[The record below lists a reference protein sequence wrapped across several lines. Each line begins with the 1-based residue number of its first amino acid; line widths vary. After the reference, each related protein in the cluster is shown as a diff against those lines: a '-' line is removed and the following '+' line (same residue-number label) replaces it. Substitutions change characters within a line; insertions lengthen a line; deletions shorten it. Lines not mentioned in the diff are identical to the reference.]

1 MSRPWHNSSGAG
13 GRGAAGLLRFARVSQ
28 AEQQTSSGKS
38 RIIWTFADQ
47 ALSSLT
53 NFALSIVVA
62 KSVSA
67 GDYGAFSLMLV
78 TFSFL
83 IGLSRSAIGD
93 PFVIR
98 FTGADPRARLSATRQ
113 ATGAA
118 ISLGV
123 LAGVLLIV
131 VSFTLDD
138 ASGPP
143 LLALGLAMPGLMLQE
158 TWRHIFFSA
167 GRPRAATINDGIW
180 TVIQFTLLA
189 VLLTSDEPSVFL
201 ITLAWGF
208 AALVAGLI
216 GIAQTGAVPRPQ
228 EAMAWYH
235 RTRDINVKMGLDFAF
250 NQGASTLATYAV
262 AWIVGAVAVG
272 AIRAAQTL
280 LGPLNLLAAGVS
292 AFALP
297 VFSKAAMAG
306 RSLLRESLATSG
318 LVGASCGI
326 WVLILLVIPNS
337 VGVEILGDSWDTAR
351 QVMLPMGI
359 VSVTVG
365 FVMGA
370 SLGLKA
376 LRRADQMLRVTF
388 IQAPLMLGLGAVM
401 GALWGGPGAA
411 WGFAI
416 AQLTGSTVC
425 WAIFLRADRLP
436 RPWAVPDPTGAQ

>member
-1 MSRPWHNSSGAG
+1 
-13 GRGAAGLLRFARVSQ
+13 VSP
-28 AEQQTSSGKS
+28 AEQPTSSGKS

-62 KSVSA
+62 RSVSA

-78 TFSFL
+78 TFSFV

-98 FTGADPRARLSATRQ
+98 FTGSERSTQVHATRQ

-118 ISLGV
+118 IGLGLV
-123 LAGVLLIV
+123 TAVILIA
-131 VSFTLDD
+131 VSFVLDPS
-138 ASGPP
+138 SGRP

-158 TWRHIFFSA
+158 TWRHIFFSQ

-180 TVIQFTLLA
+180 TVVQFALLA
-189 VLLTSDEPSVFL
+189 ALLQADEPSVFW

-208 AALVAGLI
+208 AALVAAVA
-216 GIAQTGAVPRPQ
+216 GIAQTGVLPSPGQAV
-228 EAMAWYH
+228 AWYH
-235 RTRDINVKMGLDFAF
+235 RTRDINVRMALDFAF

-297 VFSKAAMAG
+297 TFSRSAMAG
-306 RSLLRESLATSG
+306 RSLLRESMATSG
-318 LVGASCGI
+318 LVGGI
-326 WVLILLVIPNS
+326 CSAWVVVLLLLPDSI
-337 VGVEILGDSWDTAR
+337 GVQILGDSWATAR

-359 VSVTVG
+359 VGATVG

-401 GALWGGPGAA
+401 GAIWGGPGAA

-416 AQLTGSTVC
+416 AQITGSTVC
-425 WAIFLRADRLP
+425 WIIFLRADRMP
-436 RPWAVPDPTGAQ
+436 RAWAADGQSVTD